1 MSPTVALISRL
12 LAIGTVIGQIGILV
26 LILALITEKNSTSAK
41 KILDLAR
48 LWWMPLSFVIV
59 LGAFIGSLFYSEIAG
74 FPPCSLCWYQRIF
87 IYPQI
92 ILLVGALTW
101 RDRSIARY
109 LLPLS
114 IIGGVIAL
122 YNSYLQYGGSPLIP
136 CATNVTAV
144 SCAQRFVFEFGYL
157 TLPLMSLTA
166 FVLLIL
172 LAVSGLTQNRQSLV
186 K

>member
-1 MSPTVALISRL
+1 MPPVVVLVSQILAAFTIVLQVGLLVLIVALIRQNKS
-12 LAIGTVIGQIGILV
+12 AWASQLV
-26 LILALITEKNSTSAK
+26 TFVRA
-41 KILDLAR
+41 
-48 LWWMPLSFVIV
+48 WWLPTAFAVVAGS
-59 LGAFIGSLFYSEIAG
+59 FIGSLFYSEIAG

-92 ILLVGALTW
+92 ILLGGALIW

-114 IIGGVIAL
+114 VIGAVVAL

-136 CATNVTAV
+136 CGTDPAAID
-144 SCAQRFVFEFGYL
+144 CAQRLVFEFGYV
-157 TLPLMSLTA
+157 TIPLMSLTA

-172 LAVSGLTQNRQSLV
+172 LSLTELTQKR
-186 K
+186 

>member
-12 LAIGTVIGQIGILV
+12 LALGAVIGQIGILI
-26 LILALITEKNSTSAK
+26 LILALITEKRLAGAK
-41 KILDLAR
+41 KILGLISA
-48 LWWMPLSFVIV
+48 WWMLLSFIIV
-59 LGAFIGSLFYSEIAG
+59 LGAFVGSLFYSEIAG

-92 ILLVGALTW
+92 ILLAGALIW
-101 RDRSIARY
+101 RDRTIARY

-114 IIGGVIAL
+114 IIGGIIAL
-122 YNSYLQYGGSPLIP
+122 YNSYIQYGGSALI
-136 CATNVTAV
+136 
-144 SCAQRFVFEFGYL
+144 SCGTDPSAINCSQRLVFEFGYI

-172 LAVSGLTQNRQSLV
+172 LAVSALTKTSNF
-186 K
+186 